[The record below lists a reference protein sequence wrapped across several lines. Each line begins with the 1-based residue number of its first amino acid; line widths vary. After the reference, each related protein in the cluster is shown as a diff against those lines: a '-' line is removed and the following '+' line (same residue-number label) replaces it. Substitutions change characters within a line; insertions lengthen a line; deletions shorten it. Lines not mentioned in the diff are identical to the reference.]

1 MSFSALGLSS
11 SLLTAVEARQFQSP
25 FPIQAQA
32 IPAIL
37 AGRDLLAIA
46 RTGSGKTASFIL
58 PLLERLQM
66 EQRCAENRHTLK
78 TLVLVPTRELAMQI
92 ADFAQTISNYLPVRL
107 KIRAVYGG
115 VAINPQMTAVN
126 GVDLLIATPGRLLD
140 LLAKNALQLTAVE
153 TLVLDE
159 ADRLLDLGFQEE
171 LVKILARLPQK
182 RQNLLFAAT
191 VGEHLH
197 SLSLPLLK
205 DPLRIDLG
213 GTVDREPGQIIQKIY
228 TVTADRK
235 GPLLRYLLKKGGWQ
249 QVLVFTST
257 KRRADNVAKK
267 LVDHGLSAEALHG
280 DRTQGA
286 RIKALADF
294 KQGKLRVLVATDLAS
309 RGIDI
314 EGLPYVVNYELPR
327 AASDYTHRI
336 GRTGRAHAEGLAIT
350 LLDPEEFEHFK
361 MIEKK
366 LGQRCERIATDDL
379 ELTGY

>member
-1 MSFSALGLSS
+1 MSFSSLGLSL
-11 SLLTAVEARQFQSP
+11 SLLEAVTSRQFLAP
-25 FPIQAQA
+25 FPIQTQA

-58 PLLERLQM
+58 PLLQRLQ
-66 EQRCAENRHTLK
+66 EQQQPAEKRRALK
-78 TLVLVPTRELAMQI
+78 VLILVPTRELAMQI
-92 ADFAQTISNYLPVRL
+92 ADFAQTIANYLPTRL
-107 KIRAVYGG
+107 KIRAIYGG

-140 LLAKNALQLTAVE
+140 LLNKNALQLTAVE

-159 ADRLLDLGFQEE
+159 ADRLLDLGFSEE
-171 LVKILARLPQK
+171 LGKILALLPAQ

-191 VGEHLH
+191 AGEHLQA
-197 SLSLPLLK
+197 LATPLLR
-205 DPLRIDLG
+205 DPLRIGLG
-213 GTVDREPGQIIQKIY
+213 AASSESGQISQKIY
-228 TVTADRK
+228 AVTAERK
-235 GPLLRYLLKKGGWQ
+235 GPLLRYLIKKGAWQ

-267 LVDHGLSAEALHG
+267 LGDHGVSAEALHG

-294 KQGKLRVLVATDLAS
+294 KQGKLRVLVATDLAA

-314 EGLPYVVNYELPR
+314 EGLPCVVNYELPR

-336 GRTGRAHAEGLAIT
+336 GRTGRAHAVGQAIT
-350 LLDPEEFEHFK
+350 LLSPEEFEHFK

-366 LGQRCERIATDDL
+366 LGQRCERIMTDDL
-379 ELTGY
+379 ELSGY

>member
-1 MSFSALGLSS
+1 MSFSSLGLSP
-11 SLLTAVEARQFQSP
+11 SLLEAVAARQFLAP
-25 FPIQAQA
+25 FLIQTQA

-58 PLLERLQM
+58 PLLQRLQASPAANK
-66 EQRCAENRHTLK
+66 RALRALI
-78 TLVLVPTRELAMQI
+78 LVPTRELAMQI
-92 ADFAQTISNYLPVRL
+92 ADFAQTISNYLPTRL

-140 LLAKNALQLTAVE
+140 LLGKNALQLTAVE

-159 ADRLLDLGFQEE
+159 ADRLLDLGFAEE
-171 LVKILARLPQK
+171 LGKILALLPPQ

-191 VGEHLH
+191 AGEHLH
-197 SLSLPLLK
+197 VLATPLLR

-213 GTVDREPGQIIQKIY
+213 ATSSEAGQISQKIY
-228 TVTADRK
+228 IVSAERK
-235 GPLLRYLLKKGGWQ
+235 GPLLRYLLKKGGWP

-286 RIKALADF
+286 RSKALADF
-294 KQGKLRVLVATDLAS
+294 KQGKLRVLVATDLAA

-336 GRTGRAHAEGLAIT
+336 GRTGRAHLAGLAIT
-350 LLDPEEFEHFK
+350 LLSPEEFEHFQL
-361 MIEKK
+361 IEKK

>member
-1 MSFSALGLSS
+1 MSFASLGLSAP
-11 SLLTAVEARQFQSP
+11 LLTAVTARQFEAP
-25 FPIQAQA
+25 FPIQTQA

-37 AGRDLLAIA
+37 ANRDLLALA

-58 PLLERLQM
+58 PLLQRLQ
-66 EQRCAENRHTLK
+66 EEPTVDRRALK
-78 TLVLVPTRELAMQI
+78 VLVLVPTRELAMQI
-92 ADFAQTISNYLPVRL
+92 ADFAQTIGNYLPTRL

-140 LLAKNALQLTAVE
+140 LVGKNTLQLTAVE
-153 TLVLDE
+153 TLILDE
-159 ADRLLDLGFQEE
+159 ADRLLDLGFSEE
-171 LVKILARLPQK
+171 LNKILSLLPPQ
-182 RQNLLFAAT
+182 RQTLLFAAT
-191 VGEHLH
+191 AGE
-197 SLSLPLLK
+197 SLQSLVTLLLR

-213 GTVDREPGQIIQKIY
+213 ATSSETGQITQKIY
-228 TVTADRK
+228 SVSAERK
-235 GPLLRYLLKKGGWQ
+235 GPLLRYLIKKGGWQ

-294 KQGKLRVLVATDLAS
+294 KQGKLRILVATDLAA

-336 GRTGRAHAEGLAIT
+336 GRTGRAHLVGQAIT
-350 LLDPEEFEHFK
+350 LLSPEECEHFQ

-366 LGQRCERIATDDL
+366 LRQRCERIATDDL
-379 ELTGY
+379 ELTGH

>member
-1 MSFSALGLSS
+1 MSFSSLGLSPP
-11 SLLTAVEARQFQSP
+11 LLAAVAARQFQEA
-25 FPIQAQA
+25 FPIQTQA

-46 RTGSGKTASFIL
+46 HTGSGKTASFIL
-58 PLLERLQM
+58 PLLQRLQ
-66 EQRCAENRHTLK
+66 EQPATERRSPRVLI
-78 TLVLVPTRELAMQI
+78 LVPTRELAMQI
-92 ADFAQTISNYLPVRL
+92 ADFAQAIGSYLPTRL

-140 LLAKNALQLTAVE
+140 LLDKNALQLSAVA

-159 ADRLLDLGFQEE
+159 ADRLLDLGFAEE
-171 LVKILARLPQK
+171 LGRILALLPGK

-191 VGEHLH
+191 AGESLH
-197 SLSLPLLK
+197 ALATPLLR
-205 DPLRIDLG
+205 DPLCIDLEV
-213 GTVDREPGQIIQKIY
+213 TSSEAGQINQKIY
-228 TVTADRK
+228 TVSAERK

-249 QVLVFTST
+249 QVLVFTAT

-267 LVDHGLSAEALHG
+267 LVDHGFSAEALHG
-280 DRTQGA
+280 DRSQGA

-314 EGLPYVVNYELPR
+314 EGLPYVVNFELPR

-336 GRTGRAHAEGLAIT
+336 GRTGRAHSAGLAIT
-350 LLDPEEFEHFK
+350 LLTPEEFEHFQ

-366 LGQRCERIATDDL
+366 LGQRCERIVTDDL
-379 ELTGY
+379 ELSGY

>member
-1 MSFSALGLSS
+1 MSFSALGLSPP
-11 SLLTAVEARQFQSP
+11 LLTAVAARQFQEA
-25 FPIQAQA
+25 FPIQIQA
-32 IPAIL
+32 IPSIL

-58 PLLERLQM
+58 PLLQRLQ
-66 EQRCAENRHTLK
+66 EQPATERRVLK
-78 TLVLVPTRELAMQI
+78 ALILVPTRELAIQI
-92 ADFAQTISNYLPVRL
+92 ADFAQTISHYLPTRL

-126 GVDLLIATPGRLLD
+126 GVDLLVATPGRLLD
-140 LLAKNALQLTAVE
+140 LLARNALQLTAVE

-159 ADRLLDLGFQEE
+159 ADRLLDLGFAEE
-171 LVKILARLPQK
+171 LGKILAMLPSQ

-191 VGEHLH
+191 TGDYLH
-197 SLSLPLLK
+197 ALAAPLLR

-213 GTVDREPGQIIQKIY
+213 TSSAGGQISQKIY
-228 TVTADRK
+228 SVSAERK
-235 GPLLRYLLKKGGWQ
+235 GPLLRYLIKKGGWQ

-286 RIKALADF
+286 RSKALADF

-336 GRTGRAHAEGLAIT
+336 GRTGRAHLLGQAIT
-350 LLDPEEFEHFK
+350 LLAPDEGEHFQ

-366 LGQRCERIATDDL
+366 LGQRCERIPTEEL
-379 ELTGY
+379 ELTNF

>member
-1 MSFSALGLSS
+1 MSFSSLGLSP
-11 SLLTAVEARQFQSP
+11 SLLAAVTARQFLVP
-25 FPIQAQA
+25 FLIQTQA

-37 AGRDLLAIA
+37 AGRDLLALA

-58 PLLERLQM
+58 PLLQRLQ
-66 EQRCAENRHTLK
+66 ESPAPERRTLK
-78 TLVLVPTRELAMQI
+78 ILVLVPTRELAMQI
-92 ADFAQTISNYLPVRL
+92 ADFAQTISNYLPTRL

-115 VAINPQMTAVN
+115 VPINPQMTAVN

-140 LLAKNALQLTAVE
+140 LLDKNALQLSTVE

-159 ADRLLDLGFQEE
+159 ADRLLDLGFTEE
-171 LVKILARLPQK
+171 LGRILALLPPQ

-191 VGEHLH
+191 TGDYLQA
-197 SLSLPLLK
+197 LAAPLLR

-213 GTVDREPGQIIQKIY
+213 TSSSASGQISQKIY
-228 TVTADRK
+228 VVSAARK
-235 GPLLRYLLKKGGWQ
+235 GPLLRYLLKKGGWP
-249 QVLVFTST
+249 QVLVFVST
-257 KRRADNVAKK
+257 KKRADNVAKK
-267 LVDHGLSAEALHG
+267 LADHGISAEAFHG

-286 RIKALADF
+286 RSKALADF
-294 KQGKLRVLVATDLAS
+294 KEGKVRVLVATDLAS

-336 GRTGRAHAEGLAIT
+336 GRTGRAHLAGLAIT
-350 LLDPEEFEHFK
+350 LLAPEEFEHFQ

-366 LGQRCERIATDDL
+366 LGQRCERIATDDV
-379 ELTGY
+379 ELTNF

>member
-1 MSFSALGLSS
+1 
-11 SLLTAVEARQFQSP
+11 
-25 FPIQAQA
+25 
-32 IPAIL
+32 
-37 AGRDLLAIA
+37 
-46 RTGSGKTASFIL
+46 
-58 PLLERLQM
+58 
-66 EQRCAENRHTLK
+66 
-78 TLVLVPTRELAMQI
+78 
-92 ADFAQTISNYLPVRL
+92 
-107 KIRAVYGG
+107 
-115 VAINPQMTAVN
+115 MTAVN

-140 LLAKNALQLTAVE
+140 LLAKNALQLTSVE

-159 ADRLLDLGFQEE
+159 ADRLLDLGFAEE
-171 LVKILARLPQK
+171 LGKILALLPSQ

-191 VGEHLH
+191 ACEYLH
-197 SLSLPLLK
+197 ALATPLLR

-213 GTVDREPGQIIQKIY
+213 VTSSESGQISQKIY
-228 TVTADRK
+228 IVSAARK

-267 LVDHGLSAEALHG
+267 LVDHGFSAEALHG

-294 KQGKLRVLVATDLAS
+294 KQGKLRVLVATDLAA

-336 GRTGRAHAEGLAIT
+336 GRTGRAHAAGLAIT
-350 LLDPEEFEHFK
+350 LLSPEEFEHFQV
-361 MIEKK
+361 IEKK

-379 ELTGY
+379 ELMKF

>member
-1 MSFSALGLSS
+1 MSFSALGLSPP
-11 SLLTAVEARQFQSP
+11 LLEAVAARQFPSP
-25 FPIQAQA
+25 FPIQTQA

-58 PLLERLQM
+58 PLLHRLQ
-66 EQRCAENRHTLK
+66 EAPAPERRALK
-78 TLVLVPTRELAMQI
+78 GLVLVPTRELAMQI
-92 ADFAQTISNYLPVRL
+92 ADFAQTISNYLPTRL

-140 LLAKNALQLTAVE
+140 LLDKKALQLSAVA

-159 ADRLLDLGFQEE
+159 ADRLLDLGFAEE
-171 LVKILARLPQK
+171 LGKILALLPRQ

-191 VGEHLH
+191 AGEYLDA
-197 SLSLPLLK
+197 LATPLLR
-205 DPLRIDLG
+205 DPLCIDLG
-213 GTVDREPGQIIQKIY
+213 TSSESGQISQKIY
-228 TVTADRK
+228 SVSAERK
-235 GPLLRYLLKKGGWQ
+235 GPLLRYLIKKGGWQ
-249 QVLVFTST
+249 QVLIFAST
-257 KRRADNVAKK
+257 KRRADNIAKK

-314 EGLPYVVNYELPR
+314 EGLPYVVNFELPR

-336 GRTGRAHAEGLAIT
+336 GRTGRAHSAGQAIT
-350 LLDPEEFEHFK
+350 LLAPVEFEHFR

-366 LGQRCERIATDDL
+366 LGQRSERIATDDL
-379 ELTGY
+379 ELSGY

>member
-1 MSFSALGLSS
+1 MSFASLGLSAP
-11 SLLTAVEARQFQSP
+11 LLAALTARQFVAP

-37 AGRDLLAIA
+37 AGRDLLALA

-58 PLLERLQM
+58 PLLQRLQAAPVT
-66 EQRCAENRHTLK
+66 ERRALK
-78 TLVLVPTRELAMQI
+78 VLILVPTRELAMQI
-92 ADFAQTISNYLPVRL
+92 ADFAQTIGNYLPTRL

-140 LLAKNALQLTAVE
+140 LLDKNALQLTAVE

-159 ADRLLDLGFQEE
+159 ADRLLDLGFAEE
-171 LVKILARLPQK
+171 LGKILALLPGQ

-191 VGEHLH
+191 AGDYLH
-197 SLSLPLLK
+197 ALATPLLC

-213 GTVDREPGQIIQKIY
+213 TTSSASGQITQKIY
-228 TVTADRK
+228 SVSAERK
-235 GPLLRYLLKKGGWQ
+235 GPLLRYLIKKGGWQ

-294 KQGKLRVLVATDLAS
+294 KQGKLRVLVATDLAA

-336 GRTGRAHAEGLAIT
+336 GRTGRAHAAGQAIT
-350 LLDPEEFEHFK
+350 LLAPEECEHFQ

-366 LGQRCERIATDDL
+366 LGQRCERIGTDDL

>member
-1 MSFSALGLSS
+1 MSFSSLGLTPA
-11 SLLTAVEARQFQSP
+11 LLDAVVARHFQVP

-37 AGRDLLAIA
+37 AGQDLLAIA

-58 PLLERLQM
+58 PLLQRLQ
-66 EQRCAENRHTLK
+66 ESPVANKRDLRALI
-78 TLVLVPTRELAMQI
+78 LVPTRELAMQI
-92 ADFAQTISNYLPVRL
+92 ADFAQTVSNYLPTRL

-140 LLAKNALQLTAVE
+140 LIARNALQLAAVE
-153 TLVLDE
+153 VLVLDE
-159 ADRLLDLGFQEE
+159 ADRLLDLGFAEE
-171 LVKILARLPQK
+171 LGKILALLPRQ

-191 VGEHLH
+191 AGEYLH
-197 SLSLPLLK
+197 ALATPLLH

-213 GTVDREPGQIIQKIY
+213 VTSSETGQISQKVY
-228 TVTADRK
+228 SVTSERK
-235 GPLLRYLLKKGGWQ
+235 GPLLRYLLKKGEWQ

-267 LVDHGLSAEALHG
+267 LVDHGISAEALHG
-280 DRTQGA
+280 DRAQGA

-314 EGLPYVVNYELPR
+314 AGLPYVVNYELPR

-336 GRTGRAHAEGLAIT
+336 GRTGRAHVTGLAIT
-350 LLDPEEFEHFK
+350 LLSPEEFEHFK

-379 ELTGY
+379 ELTKF

>member
-1 MSFSALGLSS
+1 MSFSSLGLSTL
-11 SLLTAVEARQFQSP
+11 LLTAVAARQFQEA
-25 FPIQAQA
+25 FPIQTQA

-37 AGRDLLAIA
+37 ANRDLIAIA

-58 PLLERLQM
+58 PLLQRLQ
-66 EQRCAENRHTLK
+66 EAPVSERRSPRILI
-78 TLVLVPTRELAMQI
+78 LVPTRELAMQI
-92 ADFAQTISNYLPVRL
+92 ADFAQTISHYLPIRL
-107 KIRAVYGG
+107 KIRAIYGG

-140 LLAKNALQLTAVE
+140 LHAKNALQLTAVE

-159 ADRLLDLGFQEE
+159 ADRLLDLGFTEE
-171 LVKILARLPQK
+171 LGKILALLPSQ

-191 VGEHLH
+191 AGESLH
-197 SLSLPLLK
+197 VLAEPLLR

-213 GTVDREPGQIIQKIY
+213 TSSSASGQISQKIY
-228 TVTADRK
+228 SVSAERK
-235 GPLLRYLLKKGGWQ
+235 GPLLRYLIKKGGWQ
-249 QVLVFTST
+249 QVLVFVST
-257 KRRADNVAKK
+257 KKRADNVAKK
-267 LVDHGLSAEALHG
+267 LADHGISAEAFHG

-286 RIKALADF
+286 RTKALADF
-294 KQGKLRVLVATDLAS
+294 KEGGVRVLVATDLAS

-336 GRTGRAHAEGLAIT
+336 GRTGRAHLAGLAIT
-350 LLDPEEFEHFK
+350 LLAPEEFEHFQ

-366 LGQRCERIATDDL
+366 LGQRCEQIATDDL

>member
-1 MSFSALGLSS
+1 
-11 SLLTAVEARQFQSP
+11 
-25 FPIQAQA
+25 
-32 IPAIL
+32 
-37 AGRDLLAIA
+37 
-46 RTGSGKTASFIL
+46 
-58 PLLERLQM
+58 
-66 EQRCAENRHTLK
+66 
-78 TLVLVPTRELAMQI
+78 MQI
-92 ADFAQTISNYLPVRL
+92 ADFAQTIGNYLPTRL

-140 LLAKNALQLTAVE
+140 LLGKNALQLTTVE

-159 ADRLLDLGFQEE
+159 ADRLLDLGFAEE
-171 LVKILARLPQK
+171 LGKILALLPRQ

-191 VGEHLH
+191 AGESLH
-197 SLSLPLLK
+197 ALATPLLCE
-205 DPLRIDLG
+205 PLRIDLG
-213 GTVDREPGQIIQKIY
+213 TTSSEAGQISQKIY
-228 TVTADRK
+228 IVSAERK
-235 GPLLRYLLKKGGWQ
+235 GPLLRYLLKKGGWP

-280 DRTQGA
+280 DRSQGA
-286 RIKALADF
+286 RNKALADF

-336 GRTGRAHAEGLAIT
+336 GRTGRAHAAGLAIT
-350 LLDPEEFEHFK
+350 LLAPEEFEHFK
-361 MIEKK
+361 LIEKK

-379 ELTGY
+379 ELTKF

>member
-1 MSFSALGLSS
+1 MSFTSLGLSPP
-11 SLLTAVEARQFQSP
+11 LLTAVAARQFQEA
-25 FPIQAQA
+25 FPIQTQA

-37 AGRDLLAIA
+37 ANRDLLALA

-58 PLLERLQM
+58 PLLQRLQ
-66 EQRCAENRHTLK
+66 EQPATERRALK
-78 TLVLVPTRELAMQI
+78 ILILVPTRELAMQI
-92 ADFAQTISNYLPVRL
+92 ADFAQTISHYLPTRL

-115 VAINPQMTAVN
+115 VPINPQMTAVN

-140 LLAKNALQLTAVE
+140 LHAKNALQLTAVE

-159 ADRLLDLGFQEE
+159 ADRLLDLGFTEE
-171 LVKILARLPQK
+171 LGKILALLPSQ

-191 VGEHLH
+191 AGESLH
-197 SLSLPLLK
+197 VLAEPLLR

-213 GTVDREPGQIIQKIY
+213 TSSSASGQISQKIY
-228 TVTADRK
+228 SVSAERK
-235 GPLLRYLLKKGGWQ
+235 GPLLRYLIKKGGWQ

-267 LVDHGLSAEALHG
+267 LVDHGFSAEALHG

-336 GRTGRAHAEGLAIT
+336 GRTGRAHLIGQAIT
-350 LLDPEEFEHFK
+350 LLAPEEFEHFQ

-366 LGQRCERIATDDL
+366 LGKRCEKIATDDL
-379 ELTGY
+379 VLTGY

>member
-1 MSFSALGLSS
+1 
-11 SLLTAVEARQFQSP
+11 
-25 FPIQAQA
+25 
-32 IPAIL
+32 
-37 AGRDLLAIA
+37 
-46 RTGSGKTASFIL
+46 
-58 PLLERLQM
+58 
-66 EQRCAENRHTLK
+66 
-78 TLVLVPTRELAMQI
+78 MQI
-92 ADFAQTISNYLPVRL
+92 ADFAQTISNYLPTRL

-140 LLAKNALQLTAVE
+140 LLGKNALQLAAVE

-159 ADRLLDLGFQEE
+159 ADRLLDLGFAEE
-171 LVKILARLPQK
+171 LGKILALLPRQ

-191 VGEHLH
+191 AGEHLH
-197 SLSLPLLK
+197 ALATPLLR

-213 GTVDREPGQIIQKIY
+213 ATSSASGQISQKIY
-228 TVTADRK
+228 TVTPERK
-235 GPLLRYLLKKGGWQ
+235 GPLLRYLLKKGEWP

-267 LVDHGLSAEALHG
+267 LVDHGFSAEALHG

-286 RIKALADF
+286 RSKALADF

-336 GRTGRAHAEGLAIT
+336 GRTGRAHLAGLAVT
-350 LLDPEEFEHFK
+350 LLAPEEFEHFQL
-361 MIEKK
+361 IEKK

>member
-1 MSFSALGLSS
+1 MLFSALGLSPH
-11 SLLTAVEARQFQSP
+11 LLTAVAAQQFQLP
-25 FPIQAQA
+25 FPIQTQS

-37 AGRDLLAIA
+37 AGRDLLALA

-58 PLLERLQM
+58 PLLQLLQEEPANER
-66 EQRCAENRHTLK
+66 RALK
-78 TLVLVPTRELAMQI
+78 VLVLVPTRELAMQI
-92 ADFAQTISNYLPVRL
+92 ADFAQTISHYLPIRL

-115 VAINPQMTAVN
+115 VPINPQMTAVN
-126 GVDLLIATPGRLLD
+126 GVNLLIATPGRLLD
-140 LLAKNALQLTAVE
+140 LLGKNALQLTAIE

-159 ADRLLDLGFQEE
+159 ADRLLDLGFAEE
-171 LVKILARLPQK
+171 LGKILALLPGK

-191 VGEHLH
+191 TGDYLH
-197 SLSLPLLK
+197 SLATPLLR

-213 GTVDREPGQIIQKIY
+213 TSSSASGQISQKIY
-228 TVTADRK
+228 SVSAERK
-235 GPLLRYLLKKGGWQ
+235 GPLLRYLIKKGGWQ

-286 RIKALADF
+286 RVKALADF

-336 GRTGRAHAEGLAIT
+336 GRTGRAHLIGQAIT
-350 LLDPEEFEHFK
+350 LLAPEEGDHFQ

-366 LGQRCERIATDDL
+366 LGQRCERIATDEL
-379 ELTGY
+379 ELTNF

>member
-1 MSFSALGLSS
+1 MSFPTLGLSP
-11 SLLTAVEARQFQSP
+11 SLLEAVAARQFEAP

-37 AGRDLLAIA
+37 AGRDILALA

-58 PLLERLQM
+58 PLLQRLQ
-66 EQRCAENRHTLK
+66 EQPASERRVLK
-78 TLVLVPTRELAMQI
+78 VLVLVPTRELAMQI
-92 ADFAQTISNYLPVRL
+92 ADFAQTIGNYLPTRL

-140 LLAKNALQLTAVE
+140 LVGKNALQLTAVE

-159 ADRLLDLGFQEE
+159 ADRLLDLGFSEE
-171 LVKILARLPQK
+171 LNKILFLLPP
-182 RQNLLFAAT
+182 RQTLLFAAT
-191 VGEHLH
+191 AGE
-197 SLSLPLLK
+197 SLQSLVTLLLR

-213 GTVDREPGQIIQKIY
+213 ATSSETGQITQKIY
-228 TVTADRK
+228 SVSAERK
-235 GPLLRYLLKKGGWQ
+235 GPLLRYLIKKGGWQ

-336 GRTGRAHAEGLAIT
+336 GRTGRAQLIGQAIT
-350 LLDPEEFEHFK
+350 LLAPEECEHFQ

>member
-1 MSFSALGLSS
+1 MSFSSLGLSP
-11 SLLTAVEARQFQSP
+11 SLLEAVAARQFQEP
-25 FPIQAQA
+25 FPIQLQA

-37 AGRDLLAIA
+37 AGQDLLAIA

-58 PLLERLQM
+58 PLLQRLQG
-66 EQRCAENRHTLK
+66 QQPAEKRRALK
-78 TLVLVPTRELAMQI
+78 ALILVPTRELAMQI
-92 ADFAQTISNYLPVRL
+92 ADFAQTIANYLPTRL

-126 GVDLLIATPGRLLD
+126 AVDLLIATPGRLLD

-159 ADRLLDLGFQEE
+159 ADRLLDLGFSEE
-171 LVKILARLPQK
+171 LGRILALLPPQ

-191 VGEHLH
+191 AGEYLQA
-197 SLSLPLLK
+197 LATPLLHA
-205 DPLRIDLG
+205 PLRLDLG
-213 GTVDREPGQIIQKIY
+213 ATSSDTGQISQKIY
-228 TVTADRK
+228 TVSAERK
-235 GPLLRYLLKKGGWQ
+235 GPLLRYLLKKGAWQ

-294 KQGKLRVLVATDLAS
+294 KQGKLRVLVATDLAA

-314 EGLPYVVNYELPR
+314 AGLPYVVNYELPR

-336 GRTGRAHAEGLAIT
+336 GRTGRAHAAGLAIT
-350 LLDPEEFEHFK
+350 LLSPEEFEHFK

-379 ELTGY
+379 ELAGY

>member
-1 MSFSALGLSS
+1 MSFSSLGLTPA
-11 SLLTAVEARQFQSP
+11 LLDAVAARQFQVP

-58 PLLERLQM
+58 PLLQRLSAPPAANK
-66 EQRCAENRHTLK
+66 RGLRGLI
-78 TLVLVPTRELAMQI
+78 LVPTRELAMQI
-92 ADFAQTISNYLPVRL
+92 ADFAQTIGNYLPNRL

-140 LLAKNALQLTAVE
+140 LLAKNALQLAAVE

-159 ADRLLDLGFQEE
+159 ADRLLDLGFAEE
-171 LVKILARLPQK
+171 LGKILSLLPRQ

-191 VGEHLH
+191 AGEHLH
-197 SLSLPLLK
+197 ALATPLLRE
-205 DPLRIDLG
+205 PLRIDLG
-213 GTVDREPGQIIQKIY
+213 VTSSASGQISQKIY
-228 TVTADRK
+228 TVTAERK
-235 GPLLRYLLKKGGWQ
+235 GPLLRYLLKKGGWP

-286 RIKALADF
+286 RNKALADF

-336 GRTGRAHAEGLAIT
+336 GRTGRAHAAGLAIT
-350 LLDPEEFEHFK
+350 LLAPEEFEHFQL
-361 MIEKK
+361 IEKK

-379 ELTGY
+379 ELIGY

>member
-1 MSFSALGLSS
+1 MSFASLGLSAP
-11 SLLTAVEARQFQSP
+11 LLAALTARQFVAP

-37 AGRDLLAIA
+37 AGRDLLALA

-58 PLLERLQM
+58 PLLQRLQ
-66 EQRCAENRHTLK
+66 EQPATERRALK
-78 TLVLVPTRELAMQI
+78 VLVLVPTRELAMQI
-92 ADFAQTISNYLPVRL
+92 ADFAQTISNYLPTRL

-140 LLAKNALQLTAVE
+140 LVGKNALQLTAVE
-153 TLVLDE
+153 TLILDE
-159 ADRLLDLGFQEE
+159 ADRLLDLGFSEE
-171 LVKILARLPQK
+171 LTKILALLPPH
-182 RQNLLFAAT
+182 RQTLLFAAT
-191 VGEHLH
+191 AGESLH
-197 SLSLPLLK
+197 SLVMLLLR

-213 GTVDREPGQIIQKIY
+213 ATSSETGQIRQKIY
-228 TVTADRK
+228 SVSAERK
-235 GPLLRYLLKKGGWQ
+235 GPLLRYLIKKGGWQ

-294 KQGKLRVLVATDLAS
+294 KQGKLRVLVATDLAA

-336 GRTGRAHAEGLAIT
+336 GRTGRAHLVGQAIT
-350 LLDPEEFEHFK
+350 LLAVEECEHFQ

-366 LGQRCERIATDDL
+366 LRQCCERIATDDL
-379 ELTGY
+379 DLSGF

>member
-1 MSFSALGLSS
+1 MSFSSLGLSTL
-11 SLLTAVEARQFQSP
+11 LLTAVAARQFQEA
-25 FPIQAQA
+25 FPIQTQA

-37 AGRDLLAIA
+37 ANRDLIAIA

-58 PLLERLQM
+58 PLLQRLQ
-66 EQRCAENRHTLK
+66 EAPVSERRSPRILI
-78 TLVLVPTRELAMQI
+78 LVPTRELAMQI
-92 ADFAQTISNYLPVRL
+92 ADFAQTISHYLPIRL
-107 KIRAVYGG
+107 KIRPIYGG

-140 LLAKNALQLTAVE
+140 LHAKNALQLTAVE

-159 ADRLLDLGFQEE
+159 ADRLLDLGFTEE
-171 LVKILARLPQK
+171 LGKILALLPSQ

-191 VGEHLH
+191 AGESLH
-197 SLSLPLLK
+197 VLAEPLLR

-213 GTVDREPGQIIQKIY
+213 TSSSASGQISQKIY
-228 TVTADRK
+228 SVSAERK
-235 GPLLRYLLKKGGWQ
+235 GPLLRYLIKKGGWQ
-249 QVLVFTST
+249 QVLVFVST
-257 KRRADNVAKK
+257 KKRADNVAKK
-267 LVDHGLSAEALHG
+267 LADHGISAEAFHG

-286 RIKALADF
+286 RTKALADF
-294 KQGKLRVLVATDLAS
+294 KEGGVRVLVATDLAS

-336 GRTGRAHAEGLAIT
+336 GRTGRAHLAGLAIT
-350 LLDPEEFEHFK
+350 LLAPEEFEHFQ

-366 LGQRCERIATDDL
+366 LGQPCEQIATDDL

>member
-1 MSFSALGLSS
+1 MSFSSLGLSPP
-11 SLLTAVEARQFQSP
+11 LLAAVAARQFLEP
-25 FPIQAQA
+25 FPIQEQA

-58 PLLERLQM
+58 PLLQRLQKSPAVKKR
-66 EQRCAENRHTLK
+66 ELRALI
-78 TLVLVPTRELAMQI
+78 LVPTRELAMQI
-92 ADFAQTISNYLPVRL
+92 ADFAQSIANYLPNRL

-159 ADRLLDLGFQEE
+159 ADRLLDLGFSEE
-171 LVKILARLPQK
+171 LGKILALLPRQ

-191 VGEHLH
+191 VGEYLH
-197 SLSLPLLK
+197 ALATPLLH
-205 DPLRIDLG
+205 DPLRIDPG
-213 GTVDREPGQIIQKIY
+213 ATGSETGQISQKIY
-228 TVTADRK
+228 TVSAERK
-235 GPLLRYLLKKGGWQ
+235 GPLLRYLLKRGGWQ
-249 QVLVFTST
+249 QVLIFTST

-267 LVDHGLSAEALHG
+267 LVDHGLCAEALHG

-286 RIKALADF
+286 RNKALADF
-294 KQGKLRVLVATDLAS
+294 KQGKLRVLVATDLAA

-314 EGLPYVVNYELPR
+314 EGLPCVVNYELPR

-336 GRTGRAHAEGLAIT
+336 GRTGRAHDAGLAIT
-350 LLDPEEFEHFK
+350 LLAPEEFQLFL

-366 LGQRCERIATDDL
+366 LRQRCERIATDDL
-379 ELTGY
+379 ELTGF

>member
-1 MSFSALGLSS
+1 MSFSSLGLEPA
-11 SLLTAVEARQFQSP
+11 LLDAVTARQFQEP
-25 FPIQAQA
+25 FPIQVQA

-37 AGRDLLAIA
+37 AGKDLLAIA

-58 PLLERLQM
+58 PLLQRLQKSPAASK
-66 EQRCAENRHTLK
+66 RDLRALI
-78 TLVLVPTRELAMQI
+78 LVPTRELAMQI
-92 ADFAQTISNYLPVRL
+92 ADFAQTIGNYLPTRL

-140 LLAKNALQLTAVE
+140 LIAKNALQLAAVE

-159 ADRLLDLGFQEE
+159 ADRLLDLGFSEE
-171 LVKILARLPQK
+171 LGKILALLPRQ

-191 VGEHLH
+191 AGEYLQA
-197 SLSLPLLK
+197 LATPLLS
-205 DPLRIDLG
+205 DPLCIELG
-213 GTVDREPGQIIQKIY
+213 ATSSETGQISQKIY
-228 TVTADRK
+228 TVTPDRK
-235 GPLLRYLLKKGGWQ
+235 GPLLRYLLKKGAWQ

-286 RIKALADF
+286 RSKALAEF
-294 KQGKLRVLVATDLAS
+294 KQGKLRVLVATDLAA

-314 EGLPYVVNYELPR
+314 EGLPYVVNYPSHRPYRPR
-327 AASDYTHRI
+327 
-336 GRTGRAHAEGLAIT
+336 
-350 LLDPEEFEHFK
+350 P
-361 MIEKK
+361 
-366 LGQRCERIATDDL
+366 
-379 ELTGY
+379 

>member
-1 MSFSALGLSS
+1 MSFSSLGLSP
-11 SLLTAVEARQFQSP
+11 SLLAAVAARQFQEP

-37 AGRDLLAIA
+37 AGQDLLALA

-58 PLLERLQM
+58 PLLQRLQ
-66 EQRCAENRHTLK
+66 EESQPDERRRPLK
-78 TLVLVPTRELAMQI
+78 ALILVPTRELAMQL
-92 ADFAQTISNYLPVRL
+92 ADFAQSIAAYLPTRL

-140 LLAKNALQLTAVE
+140 LLAKNALQLADVE

-159 ADRLLDLGFQEE
+159 ADRLLDLGFSEE
-171 LVKILARLPQK
+171 LGKILALLPQS

-191 VGEHLH
+191 CGEYLQT
-197 SLSLPLLK
+197 LATPLLR
-205 DPLRIDLG
+205 DPLRLDLG
-213 GTVDREPGQIIQKIY
+213 RTSSETGQISQKIY
-228 TVTADRK
+228 SVSAERK

-249 QVLVFTST
+249 QVLVFTAT

-309 RGIDI
+309 RGLDI
-314 EGLPYVVNYELPR
+314 EGLPCVVNYELPR

-336 GRTGRAHAEGLAIT
+336 GRTGRAHAIGAAIT
-350 LLDPEEFEHFK
+350 LLAPEEFEHFK
-361 MIEKK
+361 IIEKK

-379 ELTGY
+379 ELTGF

>member
-1 MSFSALGLSS
+1 MSFSLLGLSP
-11 SLLTAVEARQFQSP
+11 SLLEAVVARQFEAP
-25 FPIQAQA
+25 FPIQTQA

-37 AGRDLLAIA
+37 AGRDLLALA

-58 PLLERLQM
+58 PLLQRLQ
-66 EQRCAENRHTLK
+66 EEPATERRALK
-78 TLVLVPTRELAMQI
+78 VLILVPTRELAIQI
-92 ADFAQTISNYLPVRL
+92 ADFAQTIGNYLPVRL

-140 LLAKNALQLTAVE
+140 LLDKKALQLTAVE

-159 ADRLLDLGFQEE
+159 ADRLLDLGFAEE
-171 LVKILARLPQK
+171 LRKILALLPRQ

-191 VGEHLH
+191 AGESLH
-197 SLSLPLLK
+197 ALAAPLLR
-205 DPLRIDLG
+205 DPLRIDIG
-213 GTVDREPGQIIQKIY
+213 PTSSETGQINQKIY
-228 TVTADRK
+228 TVIPERK
-235 GPLLRYLLKKGGWQ
+235 GPLLRYLLKKGGWP
-249 QVLVFTST
+249 QVLVFVST
-257 KRRADNVAKK
+257 KKRADNVAKK
-267 LVDHGLSAEALHG
+267 LADHGISAEAFHG

-294 KQGKLRVLVATDLAS
+294 KAGGVRVLVATDLAS

-314 EGLPYVVNYELPR
+314 ERLPYVVNYELPR

-336 GRTGRAHAEGLAIT
+336 GRTGRAHLIGQAIT
-350 LLDPEEFEHFK
+350 LLAPEEFEHFQ